1 MSLQFIIPTP
11 AQKQNAR
18 TLSKGFG
25 LPLVQRAL
33 IAANNFNIKTD
44 KPDGTSLYGTP
55 MYGTLFIQRPE
66 YTTFEYN
73 DFTNE
78 YVETPNP
85 LASNKSFGTL
95 NVAPGINTEG
105 AQGLFLNGVIIDATV
120 NKTIVKTEVIDL
132 KGTVKEYMGESD
144 LTITIRGFVTSQNP
158 DEYPDDDARLIKSY
172 SSAPVS
178 LKVTSDFLNNILGVS
193 QIVIESCQMSQQ
205 QGLRN
210 VQYFQL
216 NCVSDIDYTIS
227 KTTKDV

>member
-11 AQKQNAR
+11 AQKQNVR

-25 LPLVQRAL
+25 LPLVQRAI

-132 KGTVKEYMGESD
+132 KGTVKEYLGESD
-144 LTITIRGFVTSQNP
+144 LTITIRGFVASQNP

>member
-11 AQKQNAR
+11 AQKQNVR

-33 IAANNFNIKTD
+33 IAANKFNIKTD
-44 KPDGTSLYGTP
+44 TPDGTSLYGTP

-78 YVETPNP
+78 YVETPNS

-144 LTITIRGFVTSQNP
+144 LTITIRGFVASQNP

-227 KTTKDV
+227 KTAKDV

>member
-11 AQKQNAR
+11 AQKQNVR

-55 MYGTLFIQRPE
+55 MYGTLFIQKPE

-132 KGTVKEYMGESD
+132 KGTVKEYLGESD
-144 LTITIRGFVTSQNP
+144 LTITIRGYVASQNP

>member
-1 MSLQFIIPTP
+1 MSLQFNIPSP
-11 AQKQNAR
+11 AQKVNVR

-25 LPLVQRAL
+25 LPLVQRA
-33 IAANNFNIKTD
+33 IVAGNNLNIKTD
-44 KPDGTSLYGTP
+44 TPDATSLLGTP
-55 MYGTLFIQRPE
+55 IYGTLFIEQPE
-66 YTTFEYN
+66 YTTYDFN

-78 YVETPNP
+78 YVETSNI
-85 LASNKSFGTL
+85 LASNTAAS
-95 NVAPGINTEG
+95 A

-132 KGTVKEYMGESD
+132 KGTVKEYIGESD
-144 LTITIRGFVTSQNP
+144 MTITIRGYVASQNP
-158 DEYPDDDARLIKSY
+158 NEYPDDDARLIKSY

-178 LKVTSDFLNNILGVS
+178 LKVTNDFLNNILGVT
-193 QIVIESCQMSQQ
+193 QIVVESCQLSQQ

-216 NCVSDIDYTIS
+216 SCVSDIDYTIT

>member
-1 MSLQFIIPTP
+1 MSLQFNIPSP
-11 AQKQNAR
+11 AQKVNVR

-25 LPLVQRAL
+25 LPLVQRA
-33 IAANNFNIKTD
+33 IVAGNNLNIKTD
-44 KPDGTSLYGTP
+44 TPDATSLLGTP
-55 MYGTLFIQRPE
+55 IYGTLFIEVPE
-66 YTTFEYN
+66 YTTFDFN

-78 YVETPNP
+78 YVETSNI
-85 LASNKSFGTL
+85 LASNTAAS
-95 NVAPGINTEG
+95 A

-132 KGTVKEYMGESD
+132 KGTVKEYIGESD
-144 LTITIRGFVTSQNP
+144 LTITIRGFVASQNP
-158 DEYPDDDARLIKSY
+158 NEYPDDNARLIKSY

-178 LKVTSDFLNNILGVS
+178 LKVTSDFLNNILGVT
-193 QIVIESCQMSQQ
+193 QIVIESCQLSQQ

-216 NCVSDIDYTIS
+216 NCVSDIDYTIT

>member
-25 LPLVQRAL
+25 LPLVQRAI

-132 KGTVKEYMGESD
+132 KGTVKEYLGESD
-144 LTITIRGFVTSQNP
+144 LTITIRGFVATQNP

>member
-11 AQKQNAR
+11 AQKQNVR

-25 LPLVQRAL
+25 LPIVQRAL

-66 YTTFEYN
+66 FTTFEYN

-132 KGTVKEYMGESD
+132 KGTVKEYLGESD
-144 LTITIRGFVTSQNP
+144 LTITIRGFVATQNP

>member
-11 AQKQNAR
+11 AQKQNVR

-25 LPLVQRAL
+25 LPIVQRAL

-44 KPDGTSLYGTP
+44 KPDATSSLGTP
-55 MYGTLFIQRPE
+55 VYGTLFIEMPE
-66 YTTFEYN
+66 YTTYEYN
-73 DFTNE
+73 DITNE
-78 YVETPNP
+78 YVETPNF
-85 LASNKSFGTL
+85 LASNKVNGET
-95 NVAPGINTEG
+95 
-105 AQGLFLNGVIIDATV
+105 QGLFLNGVIIDATV

-144 LTITIRGFVTSQNP
+144 LTITIRGYVASQNP

-172 SSAPVS
+172 SSAPVP
-178 LKVTSDFLNNILGVS
+178 LKVVNSFLNDILGVN
-193 QIVIESCQMSQQ
+193 QIVVESCQMSQQ

>member
-11 AQKQNAR
+11 AQKQNVR

-95 NVAPGINTEG
+95 NVAPGINTDG

-144 LTITIRGFVTSQNP
+144 LTITIRGYVASQNP

>member
-11 AQKQNAR
+11 AQKQNVR

-25 LPLVQRAL
+25 LPIVQRAL
-33 IAANNFNIKTD
+33 IAANKFNIKTD

-55 MYGTLFIQRPE
+55 MYGTLFIQKPE

-132 KGTVKEYMGESD
+132 KGTVKEYLGESD
-144 LTITIRGFVTSQNP
+144 LTITIRGFVASQNP

>member
-11 AQKQNAR
+11 AQKQNVR

-44 KPDGTSLYGTP
+44 KPDATSFLGTP
-55 MYGTLFIQRPE
+55 MYGTLFIEMPE
-66 YTTFEYN
+66 YTTYEYN
-73 DFTNE
+73 DLTNE
-78 YVETPNP
+78 YVETPNF
-85 LASNKSFGTL
+85 LASNKVNGET
-95 NVAPGINTEG
+95 
-105 AQGLFLNGVIIDATV
+105 QGLFLNGVIIDATV

-144 LTITIRGFVTSQNP
+144 LTITIRGYVATQNP

>member
-1 MSLQFIIPTP
+1 MSLQFNIPSP
-11 AQKQNAR
+11 AQKQNVR

-25 LPLVQRAL
+25 LPIVQRAL

-66 YTTFEYN
+66 YTTFEFN
-73 DFTNE
+73 DFTNK

-95 NVAPGINTEG
+95 NVAPGINTKG

-132 KGTVKEYMGESD
+132 KGTVKEYLGESD
-144 LTITIRGFVTSQNP
+144 LTITIRGFVATQNP

-172 SSAPVS
+172 SSAPVP

>member
-11 AQKQNAR
+11 AQKQNVR

-44 KPDGTSLYGTP
+44 KPDGTSSLGTSV
-55 MYGTLFIQRPE
+55 YGTLFIEMPE
-66 YTTFEYN
+66 YTTYEYN
-73 DFTNE
+73 DITNE
-78 YVETPNP
+78 YVETPNF
-85 LASNKSFGTL
+85 LASNKVNGET
-95 NVAPGINTEG
+95 
-105 AQGLFLNGVIIDATV
+105 QGLFLNGVIIDATV

-144 LTITIRGFVTSQNP
+144 LTITIRGFVASQNP

>member
-25 LPLVQRAL
+25 LPLVQRAI

-55 MYGTLFIQRPE
+55 MYGTLFIQKPE

-132 KGTVKEYMGESD
+132 KGTVKEYLGESD
-144 LTITIRGFVTSQNP
+144 LTITIRGFVATQNP

>member
-11 AQKQNAR
+11 AQKQNVR

-25 LPLVQRAL
+25 LPIVQRAL
-33 IAANNFNIKTD
+33 IAANKFNIKTD

-55 MYGTLFIQRPE
+55 MYGTLFIQKPE

-132 KGTVKEYMGESD
+132 KGTVKEYLGESD
-144 LTITIRGFVTSQNP
+144 LTITIRGYVASQNP

>member
-11 AQKQNAR
+11 AQKQNVR

-44 KPDGTSLYGTP
+44 TPDGTSLYGTP

-78 YVETPNP
+78 YVETPNT

-132 KGTVKEYMGESD
+132 KGTVKEYLGESD
-144 LTITIRGFVTSQNP
+144 LTITIRGYVASQNP

>member
-1 MSLQFIIPTP
+1 MSLQFNIPSP

-144 LTITIRGFVTSQNP
+144 LTITIRGFVATQNP

-193 QIVIESCQMSQQ
+193 QIVIESCQLSQQ

>member
-11 AQKQNAR
+11 AQKQNVR

-33 IAANNFNIKTD
+33 IAANKFNIKTD

-144 LTITIRGFVTSQNP
+144 LTITIRGFVATQNP

-172 SSAPVS
+172 ASAPVS

>member
-11 AQKQNAR
+11 AQKQNVR

-25 LPLVQRAL
+25 LPLVQRAI

-78 YVETPNP
+78 YVETPNT

-144 LTITIRGFVTSQNP
+144 LTITIRGYVASQNP

>member
-44 KPDGTSLYGTP
+44 KPDATSSLGTP
-55 MYGTLFIQRPE
+55 VYGTLFIEMPE
-66 YTTFEYN
+66 YTTYEYN
-73 DFTNE
+73 DITNE
-78 YVETPNP
+78 YVETPNF
-85 LASNKSFGTL
+85 LASNKVNGET
-95 NVAPGINTEG
+95 
-105 AQGLFLNGVIIDATV
+105 QGLFLNGVIIDATV

-132 KGTVKEYMGESD
+132 KGTVKEYLGESD
-144 LTITIRGFVTSQNP
+144 LTITIRGFVATQNP